1 MKKLLITSLFMLFLL
16 FGSRFSFGATFEI
29 TISNPK
35 YKPIKVGL
43 WGFVKNTPKF
53 VSRELLRTINRD
65 LKISGL
71 FVADQTQHFS
81 YEAPSSVVDGIARLD
96 KLDYVIYG
104 NAVIEGKNIY
114 VNLKMTDVLR
124 NMTVTDRTFV
134 TNRYS
139 IDWMADKIVDILM
152 GYVTGT
158 YGPFESKIVFA
169 MGNGKTSDIYICDFN
184 GQNAVRITNWHTFN
198 MLPKW
203 VDSDEIT
210 FLSYRYGKP
219 AVFLFNIFSGRLI
232 RLFNASDLSIA
243 AVRYMNNFAI
253 SFNRYGST
261 NIYVINQRGRVLRK
275 LTNNPYINVSPSFT
289 PDFSKMVFVSNRDGS
304 PQIYIK
310 NLNTM
315 SSAKRLTF
323 QGKYNS
329 SPDISPDGKKIAY
342 ISLENGVSYLKIMNI
357 DGSNDKVLMEGY
369 SLDSPSW
376 SYDSRYIV
384 LTGRIGNKNVI
395 YVVNADNGHVSV
407 AMETWLMY
415 NGLSVSSKL
424 Q

>member
-1 MKKLLITSLFMLFLL
+1 MKKVLFLL
-16 FGSRFSFGATFEI
+16 FFALITNISYSSTFEI
-29 TISNPK
+29 TISNPQ

-43 WGFVKNTPKF
+43 WGFVKNTPEI
-53 VSRELLRTINRD
+53 VSKRLINTMKRD
-65 LKISGL
+65 LDMSGI
-71 FVADQTQHFS
+71 FIPDVSQHFS
-81 YEAPSSVVDGIARLD
+81 YEARENVVNGIARLD
-96 KLDYVIYG
+96 NIDYVIYG
-104 NAVIEGKNIY
+104 NAVLEGKNIY
-114 VNLKMTDVLR
+114 VNLKITDVLK
-124 NMTVTDRTFV
+124 NTVVIDRTFSSDK
-134 TNRYS
+134 YS
-139 IDWMADKIVDILM
+139 LNWVADKIVDLLI
-152 GYVTGT
+152 GYVTGS

-169 MGNGKTSDIYICDFN
+169 LGNGKTSDIYICDFN
-184 GQNAVRITNWHTFN
+184 GQNVVRITNWHTFN

-232 RLFNASDLSIA
+232 KLFNASNLSIA

-253 SFNRYGST
+253 SFNRFGST
-261 NIYVINQRGRVLRK
+261 NIYIINQKGRVLRK

-289 PDFSKMVFVSNRDGS
+289 PDFSKMVFVSNRDGN
-304 PQIYIK
+304 PQIYMK
-310 NLNTM
+310 DLNTM
-315 SSAKRLTF
+315 SDAKRLTF

-342 ISLENGVSYLKIMNI
+342 ISLDNGVSYLKIMNI
-357 DGSNDKVLMEGY
+357 DSSNDKALMEGY
-369 SLDSPSW
+369 SLDSPCW

-395 YVVNADNGHVSV
+395 YIVNTNNGHVSV
-407 AMETWLMY
+407 AMETKLIY

>member
-1 MKKLLITSLFMLFLL
+1 MRRLFVVLLFVLFL
-16 FGSRFSFGATFEI
+16 FSGSRFSLGATFEI

-104 NAVIEGKNIY
+104 NAVIEGRNIY

-124 NMTVTDRTFV
+124 NMTVVDRTFV

-184 GQNAVRITNWHTFN
+184 GQNVVRVTNWHTFN
-198 MLPKW
+198 ILPKW
-203 VDSDEIT
+203 VSTDSIT

-219 AVFLFNIFSGRLI
+219 AVFLFNVFSGRLVK
-232 RLFNASDLSIA
+232 LFNASSLSIA
-243 AVRYMNNFAI
+243 AIRYKNNFAI

-261 NIYVINQRGRVLRK
+261 NIYVINQKGKIIGK
-275 LTNNPYINVSPSFT
+275 LTNDPNINVSPSFT

-310 NLNTM
+310 NLIPL
-315 SSAKRLTF
+315 SVAKRLTF
-323 QGKYNS
+323 EGRYNS
-329 SPDISPDGKKIAY
+329 SPAISPDGKKIAY
-342 ISLENGVSYLKIMNI
+342 ISLNGGVSYLKIMNI
-357 DGSNDKVLMEGY
+357 DGSDDKVVMRGY

-384 LTGRIGNKNVI
+384 LTGRIGNDNVI
-395 YVVNADNGHVSV
+395 YIVNIINGHYSV
-407 AMETWLMY
+407 AMETKLIY

>member
-1 MKKLLITSLFMLFLL
+1 MKKILFLL
-16 FGSRFSFGATFEI
+16 IFLLVTNISYSSTFEI
-29 TISNPK
+29 TISNPQ

-43 WGFVKNTPKF
+43 WGFVKNTPKI
-53 VSRELLRTINRD
+53 VSKKLIKTIKRD
-65 LKISGL
+65 LNMSGIFTPDIS
-71 FVADQTQHFS
+71 QQFS
-81 YEAPSSVVDGIARLD
+81 YEAGENVINGIARLD
-96 KLDYVIYG
+96 GIDYVIYG
-104 NAVIEGKNIY
+104 NAVLEGRNVY
-114 VNLKMTDVLR
+114 VNIKITDVLK
-124 NMTVTDRTFV
+124 NSVVVDRTFSS
-134 TNRYS
+134 NIYS
-139 IDWMADKIVDILM
+139 LNWVADKIVDLLI
-152 GYVTGT
+152 GYVTGD

-169 MGNGKTSDIYICDFN
+169 LGNGKTSDIYICDFN
-184 GQNAVRITNWHTFN
+184 GQNIVRITNWHTFN

-219 AVFLFNIFSGRLI
+219 SVFLFNVFSGRLTK
-232 RLFNASDLSIA
+232 LFNASNLSIA

-275 LTNNPYINVSPSFT
+275 LTDNPYINVSPSFT
-289 PDFSKMVFVSNRDGS
+289 PDFSKMVFVSNRDGN

-310 NLNTM
+310 DLNTM
-315 SSAKRLTF
+315 SNAERLTF

-329 SPDISPDGKKIAY
+329 SPSISPDGRKIAY

-357 DGSNDKVLMEGY
+357 DGSDDKILMEGY
-369 SLDSPSW
+369 SLDSPCW
-376 SYDSRYIV
+376 SYDSRYIA
-384 LTGRIGNKNVI
+384 LTGRIGNENMI
-395 YVVNADNGHVSV
+395 YIVNSINGHVSV
-407 AMETWLMY
+407 AMKTELIY